1 MAPALPAN
9 RPAVQPFHGDIEK
22 LTEQSSDFRRVL
34 FTGAHTQVVA
44 MSIAAGEDIG
54 DEVHR
59 VDQCFFFVD
68 GKGQGVVSG
77 QTTKVEKDEV
87 LCVPAGLRHNIRNTG
102 SEPLKLYTIYSTAA
116 ASSRHRSP
124 HQAGRSASGSQALA
138 LRVAARLAAVRGT
151 TGRALR
157 PHWAPRDAYFPRS
170 RPGFQSDGGLPTR
183 GRSTRGSSQEARPL
197 LEYRAPGV
205 TRCSHRQR
213 PEVPCRR
220 SAACRLEIREGS
232 SG

>member
-1 MAPALPAN
+1 VVASTAVVGNLPDMRHVTAAVAVVIAAVLAIGGGTSAAE
-9 RPAVQPFHGDIEK
+9 RTPAVQPFHGDIEK

-68 GKGQGVVSG
+68 GKGQSVVSG

-102 SEPLKLYTIYSTAA
+102 SEPLKLYTIYSPPQHPAGTVHHTKQDAQRA
-116 ASSRHRSP
+116 EAKPSR
-124 HQAGRSASGSQALA
+124 
-138 LRVAARLAAVRGT
+138 
-151 TGRALR
+151 
-157 PHWAPRDAYFPRS
+157 
-170 RPGFQSDGGLPTR
+170 
-183 GRSTRGSSQEARPL
+183 
-197 LEYRAPGV
+197 
-205 TRCSHRQR
+205 
-213 PEVPCRR
+213 
-220 SAACRLEIREGS
+220 
-232 SG
+232 